1 MKRVKPTP
9 APTDPC
15 MKDRIAFGQAIR
27 AARTGAGMTLVE
39 AAATM
44 GVSKQT
50 LSDLEKATGSVG
62 LATALRIGREL
73 GVGIFAVQ
81 PAYRTTATESLMD
94 SVLPREM
101 KRDDGHSLV
110 RPANRRTY
118 VSRSSNQQIYVQLC
132 GCPGTRSQ
140 RLCPVSPVAIA
151 SGRKPESR
159 SAQCARVPIFREP
172 FARR

>member
-9 APTDPC
+9 APTDPWI
-15 MKDRIAFGQAIR
+15 KDPIAFGQAIR

-62 LATALRIGREL
+62 LATALRIAREL

-81 PAYRTTATESLMD
+81 PAYRTTARQSLMD
-94 SVLPREM
+94 SVSAT
-101 KRDDGHSLV
+101 RDE
-110 RPANRRTY
+110 A
-118 VSRSSNQQIYVQLC
+118 
-132 GCPGTRSQ
+132 
-140 RLCPVSPVAIA
+140 
-151 SGRKPESR
+151 
-159 SAQCARVPIFREP
+159 
-172 FARR
+172 